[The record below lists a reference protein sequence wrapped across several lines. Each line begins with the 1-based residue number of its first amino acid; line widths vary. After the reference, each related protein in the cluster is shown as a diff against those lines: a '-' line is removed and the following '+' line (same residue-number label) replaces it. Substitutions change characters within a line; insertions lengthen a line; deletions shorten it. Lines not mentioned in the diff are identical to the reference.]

1 MNKATALYLRLSVD
15 DESKDESNSISA
27 QRLMLRDYVM
37 ADPLQSGTE
46 IIEVVDDG
54 WSGTN
59 FVRPGVKRLLERT
72 RKGEI
77 GCILVKDSSRWGR
90 NYVEVSEYM
99 DHLFPFLGV
108 RFISLNDG
116 YDSNNYIGST
126 APIDMAFGTI
136 MHDIYCK
143 ELSIKVK
150 QSYVRKAEKGVSMR
164 ICAFWL

>member
-1 MNKATALYLRLSVD
+1 MNKVTALYLRLSVD
-15 DESKDESNSISA
+15 DDSHKESDSIQA
-27 QRLMLRDYVM
+27 QRLMLRDYAM
-37 ADPLQSGTE
+37 SDPLLSDTE

-59 FVRPGVKRLLERT
+59 FERPGVKALLERT
-72 RKGEI
+72 RKGEV

-90 NYVEVSEYM
+90 NYVEVSEYL

-108 RFISLNDG
+108 RFISVNDS
-116 YDSNNYIGST
+116 YDSNDHLGRT

-143 ELSIKVK
+143 ELS
-150 QSYVRKAEKGVSMR
+150 
-164 ICAFWL
+164 